1 MADRIGLVIG
11 NEIDGRARIIVD
23 RKGACS
29 GCHTTGA
36 GCRSCLSSAKMESL
50 VLNPVGAQSGDVVQ
64 VSLKSMNLLAG
75 AALLYVLPVLTL
87 LVGALIGSAESAVA
101 GWNGATA
108 AVLGGGIGLA
118 IGFGLVM
125 GLDRCTWVRR
135 RLAPRITAV
144 LATESTVETNPSPQ
158 KSCCE

>member
-11 NEIDGRARIIVD
+11 NENDGRARIIID
-23 RKGACS
+23 RKGACG
-29 GCHTTGA
+29 GCHTTGS

-50 VLNPVGAQSGDVVQ
+50 VLNPVGARSGDIVQ
-64 VSLKSMNLLAG
+64 VSLKSGNLLIG
-75 AALLYVLPVLTL
+75 AALLYVLPVLAL
-87 LVGALIGSAESAVA
+87 LGGALIGSAESSVA
-101 GWNGATA
+101 GWDGTSAT
-108 AVLGGGIGLA
+108 VLGGGAGLA

-144 LATESTVETNPSPQ
+144 LVSESSSSAPAQN
-158 KSCCE
+158 SCCG